1 MNRHWNEMQPADAYR
16 VTVSGCVDS
25 LEQKVVALL
34 YQPLIGAQALSL
46 YMTMYAEVEDGKL
59 SSESA
64 LHYHLMNTLGC
75 SPQQIYE
82 DRLKL
87 EGIGLLKTYVKK
99 TGENREFLYELLPP
113 LAPDQFFTDGL
124 LNVFLY
130 RKIGRPHFLRLK
142 RIFCDREP
150 KSPDYQDVTHAFP
163 DVFSTGY
170 TEMQEAEI
178 DSAPEPG
185 TRLAS
190 KGTKTGPVLNESFD
204 FSALERAL
212 KDALIPASA
221 LTPFIKETI
230 KKLSFLYGIQPLDM
244 KNLVLSS
251 INEQDEIEVEELRK
265 SARNAY
271 QFESGGRLP
280 DMTPRMGS
288 QELKEAGEP
297 KTKEEKLILHCE
309 SVTPYQMMI
318 DISDKAPSSVDMKLI
333 EQVMLQYDFTPGVMN
348 ALIQYV
354 MLKSNMKL
362 SKSFMDKIAAQWARK
377 KVKTAK
383 EGIELAKTE
392 QKQPKEWT
400 KPKSTSSSYG
410 NRKAVRQEKLPAWF
424 TEKEKEKDIE
434 KERPKQSEDFEA
446 KKRKLQEELRKRK
459 EGASAGEKD

>member
-1 MNRHWNEMQPADAYR
+1 MNRHWNEMQPADAYTI
-16 VTVSGCVDS
+16 TVSGCVDS
-25 LEQKVVALL
+25 LEQKVITLL

-59 SSESA
+59 SSGSA
-64 LHYHLMNTLGC
+64 PHYHLMNTLGC

-99 TGENREFLYELLPP
+99 TEESRGFLYELLPP

-130 RKIGRPHFLRLK
+130 RKIGKPHFLRLK
-142 RIFCDREP
+142 RMFCDREP
-150 KSPDYQDVTHAFP
+150 KSPDFRDVTHAFA

-170 TEMQEAEI
+170 MDAQEAEL
-178 DSAPEPG
+178 DSTPEPG
-185 TRLAS
+185 SRLAS

-212 KDALIPASA
+212 KDALIPASS
-221 LTPFIKETI
+221 LTPFIKETL
-230 KKLSFLYGIQPLDM
+230 KKLSFLYGIRPLDM

-251 INEQDEIEVEELRK
+251 LNEQDEIDVDELRK

-280 DMTPRMGS
+280 DMTPRIQK
-288 QELKEAGEP
+288 QEGAANAEP
-297 KTKEEKLILHCE
+297 KTQEEKLVFHCE
-309 SVTPYQMMI
+309 SVTPYQMI
-318 DISDKAPSSVDMKLI
+318 VDISDRAPSSVDMKLI
-333 EQVMLQYDFTPGVMN
+333 EQVMLQYNFTPGVMN

-377 KVKTAK
+377 KIKTAK
-383 EGIELAKTE
+383 EGIELAKSE
-392 QKQPKEWT
+392 QKQSDEWT
-400 KPKSTSSSYG
+400 KSKSSPKSAGT
-410 NRKAVRQEKLPAWF
+410 RKTTRQEKLPSWF
-424 TEKEKEKDIE
+424 TEKEEKPETVDQSFEEE
-434 KERPKQSEDFEA
+434 KKKLEEA
-446 KKRKLQEELRKRK
+446 LRKRT
-459 EGASAGEKD
+459 ERASAGEKD

>member
-1 MNRHWNEMQPADAYR
+1 MNRHWNEMQPADAYS
-16 VTVSGCVDS
+16 VSVSGCIDG
-25 LEQKVVALL
+25 LEQKVITLL

-46 YMTMYAEVEDGKL
+46 YMTMYAEVEDGRL
-59 SSESA
+59 SSGGA
-64 LHYHLMNTLGC
+64 PHYHLMNTLGC

-99 TGENREFLYELLPP
+99 TGESREFLYELLPP

-130 RKIGRPHFLRLK
+130 RKIGKPHFLKLK
-142 RIFCDREP
+142 RMFCDREP
-150 KSPDYQDVTHAFP
+150 KSPDFHEVTHAFP

-170 TEMQEAEI
+170 MDAQEAEL

-185 TRLAS
+185 SRIAS
-190 KGTKTGPVLNESFD
+190 KGVKTGPVLNGSFD

-212 KDALIPASA
+212 KDALIPASS
-221 LTPFIKETI
+221 LTPFIKETV
-230 KKLSFLYGIQPLDM
+230 KKLSFLYGIPPLDM

-251 INEQDEIEVEELRK
+251 LNEQDEIDVDELRK

-280 DMTPRMGS
+280 DMTPRIKS
-288 QELKEAGEP
+288 PENAPAEKP

-309 SVTPYQMMI
+309 SVTPYQMI
-318 DISDKAPSSVDMKLI
+318 VDISDKAPSSVDMKLI

-377 KVKTAK
+377 KIKTAK
-383 EGIELAKTE
+383 EGIELAKSE
-392 QKQPKEWT
+392 QNQASERAANKTKANQRTAARPTRVEKMPDWVQEKDN
-400 KPKSTSSSYG
+400 KPKRS
-410 NRKAVRQEKLPAWF
+410 
-424 TEKEKEKDIE
+424 
-434 KERPKQSEDFEA
+434 
-446 KKRKLQEELRKRK
+446 QEEEEELERERRELEERIKNRQQRREAMK
-459 EGASAGEKD
+459 ADGKN

>member
-25 LEQKVVALL
+25 LEQKVMALL

-59 SSESA
+59 SSDSA

-99 TGENREFLYELLPP
+99 AEENREFLYELLSP

-142 RIFCDREP
+142 RMFCDREA
-150 KSPDYQDVTHAFP
+150 KSSDYREVTHAFP

-170 TEMQEAEI
+170 ADAQEAEQE
-178 DSAPEPG
+178 SMPEPG
-185 TRLAS
+185 SRFAS
-190 KGTKTGPVLNESFD
+190 KGAKAGPVLNESFD
-204 FSALERAL
+204 FSELERAL
-212 KDALIPASA
+212 KDALIPASS

-230 KKLSFLYGIQPLDM
+230 KKLSFLYGIKALDM

-251 INEQDEIEVEELRK
+251 LNEQDEIDVDELRK

-288 QELKEAGEP
+288 PEHKEVVQP
-297 KTKEEKLILHCE
+297 KTQEEKLIFHCE

-318 DISDKAPSSVDMKLI
+318 DISDRAPSSVDMKLI

-354 MLKSNMKL
+354 MLRSNMKL

-383 EGIELAKTE
+383 EGIELARSE
-392 QKQPKEWT
+392 QKQSKEWT
-400 KPKSTSSSYG
+400 SSKSKAGQKP
-410 NRKAVRQEKLPAWF
+410 NVRATRIERMPDWLQEKDQKSKRSPEEEKAL
-424 TEKEKEKDIE
+424 EKESRELEERIKNRQRRRQAMKTNEKD
-434 KERPKQSEDFEA
+434 
-446 KKRKLQEELRKRK
+446 
-459 EGASAGEKD
+459 

>member
-16 VTVSGCVDS
+16 VTVPGCVDS
-25 LEQKVVALL
+25 LEQKVMALL

-46 YMTMYAEVEDGKL
+46 YMTMYAEVENGKL

-99 TGENREFLYELLPP
+99 KNENREFLYELLAP

-142 RIFCDREP
+142 RMFCDREA
-150 KSPDYQDVTHAFP
+150 KSPDYREVTHAFP
-163 DVFSTGY
+163 DVFSTSY
-170 TEMQEAEI
+170 TDTQEAEL
-178 DSAPEPG
+178 DSVPEPG
-185 TRLAS
+185 SRLAS
-190 KGTKTGPVLNESFD
+190 KGVKTGPVLNGAFD
-204 FSALERAL
+204 FSELERAL
-212 KDALIPASA
+212 KDALIPASS

-230 KKLSFLYGIQPLDM
+230 KKLSFLYGIKPLEM

-251 INEQDEIEVEELRK
+251 LNGQDEIDVDELRK

-280 DMTPRMGS
+280 DMTPRIGG
-288 QELKEAGEP
+288 QESSAPAQP

-309 SVTPYQMMI
+309 SVTPYQMII

-333 EQVMLQYDFTPGVMN
+333 EQVMLQYDFSPGVMN

-383 EGIELAKTE
+383 DGIELAKSE
-392 QKQPKEWT
+392 RDQSKEWA
-400 KPKSTSSSYG
+400 KSKSTAPSYG
-410 NRKAVRQEKLPAWF
+410 NRKTGRQEKLPSWF
-424 TEKEKEKDIE
+424 TEKEEKPETID
-434 KERPKQSEDFEA
+434 QSFEEE
-446 KKRKLQEELRKRK
+446 KRKLEEALRKRT